1 MENAQC
7 HAQSLIQGL
16 AGYAFQKVHLEE
28 SKCLS
33 LWSGEGLSLVRI
45 VAELPDF
52 LSLCTVVIIVEP
64 FLFVVSHSI
73 IGEFI
78 FQYYQKEEHSN
89 SSALP
94 ASS

>member
-1 MENAQC
+1 MPCTVSDPGSGRLCFPKSPLGRVQ
-7 HAQSLIQGL
+7 
-16 AGYAFQKVHLEE
+16 V
-28 SKCLS
+28 S